1 MNDERTPRRQSGGRP
16 VLAEDRAVQDIATP
30 RRTRDLIAKHGF
42 TFKKSL
48 GQNFLVDQN
57 ILRKIVAAAE
67 LDQTKGALEIGP
79 GIGALT
85 QQLALAAGKVAAVE
99 IDDRLI
105 PILRDTLADTPNV
118 SIEHGDVLKLDLG
131 ALIAREFGGL
141 QGVSVVAN
149 LPYYV
154 TTPIL
159 MKLLEEKLPLEHIVV
174 MIQKEVAERMAAKP
188 GGKEYGSLSVAV
200 QYYCV
205 PELVCIVPHTVF
217 IPQPN
222 VDSAV
227 IKLTLRDKPAADV
240 TDEEHFFRTV
250 QACFAQR
257 RKTIANNLTAFV
269 GKDRRGLVAP
279 LLEGCGIEPS
289 RRGETLTLH
298 EFAALSRA
306 LIEAGLPPKP

>member
-1 MNDERTPRRQSGGRP
+1 MSGP
-16 VLAEDRAVQDIATP
+16 NVYTDVATP
-30 RRTRDLIAKHGF
+30 KRTRDIIAKYGF
-42 TFKKSL
+42 SFKKSL
-48 GQNFLVDQN
+48 GQNFLIDQN
-57 ILRKIVAAAE
+57 ILRKIVSAAE
-67 LDQTKGALEIGP
+67 LDESKGALEIGP

-85 QQLALAAGKVAAVE
+85 QQLAQAAGRVTAVE

-105 PILRDTLADTPNV
+105 PILRDVLADRPNV
-118 SIEHGDVLKLDLG
+118 HIEHGDVLKLNLNQ
-131 ALIAREFGGL
+131 LIERQFAGL
-141 QGVSVVAN
+141 SGVSVVAN

-159 MKLLEEKLPLEHIVV
+159 MKLLEEKLALEHIVV
-174 MIQKEVAERMAAKP
+174 MIQKEVAQRMAAKP
-188 GGKEYGSLSVAV
+188 GGKDYGSLSVAV
-200 QYYCV
+200 QYYCE

-227 IKLTLRDKPAADV
+227 IKLTVRQKPPVEVAD
-240 TDEEHFFRTV
+240 EAHYFRTV

-269 GKDRRGLVAP
+269 GKAHRELLGP
-279 LLEGCGIEPS
+279 LLQSCGIDPS
-289 RRGETLTLH
+289 RRGETLSLA

-306 LIEAGLPPKP
+306 LLDAGLPDHEAGL

>member
-1 MNDERTPRRQSGGRP
+1 MTTNIE
-16 VLAEDRAVQDIATP
+16 VATP
-30 RRTRDLIAKHGF
+30 KRTKDIIQKYGF
-42 TFKKSL
+42 SFKKSL
-48 GQNFLVDQN
+48 GQNFLIDQN
-57 ILRKIVAAAE
+57 ILRKIVSAAG
-67 LDQTKGALEIGP
+67 LDKTKGALEIGP

-85 QQLALAAGKVAAVE
+85 QHLANEAARVTAIE

-105 PILRDTLADTPNV
+105 PILGDIFAEADNV
-118 SIEHGDVLKLDLG
+118 HIEHGDVLKLNLSE
-131 ALIAREFGGL
+131 LMARQFDGL
-141 QGVSVVAN
+141 SGVSVVAN

-159 MKLLEEKLPLEHIVV
+159 MKLLEEKLPLENIVV

-200 QYYCV
+200 QYYCEA
-205 PELVCIVPHTVF
+205 ELVCIVPHTVF

-227 IKLTLRDKPAADV
+227 IKLSVRKEPPV
-240 TDEEHFFRTV
+240 QVEDEAHFFRTV

-257 RKTIANNLTAFV
+257 RKTIANNLTAYV
-269 GKDRRGLVAP
+269 GKANREQLGP
-279 LLEGCGIEPS
+279 LLASIGVDPS
-289 RRGETLTLH
+289 RRGETLSLE

-306 LIEAGLPPKP
+306 LIASGF